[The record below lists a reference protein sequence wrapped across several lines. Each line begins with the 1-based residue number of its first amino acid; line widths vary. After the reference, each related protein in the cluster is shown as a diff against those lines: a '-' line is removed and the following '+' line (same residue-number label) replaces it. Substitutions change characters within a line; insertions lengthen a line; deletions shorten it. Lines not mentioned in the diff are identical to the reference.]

1 MPAPSVGTVSIWRR
15 LISWR
20 GRASRR
26 RPAPSLRSA
35 ARRSQRWR
43 AGPPPRSAAERSP
56 RPPAGPALRFPAF
69 RADGSPAF
77 PAAGWPACGALL
89 ACGARSLADTDFV
102 IVDLETT
109 GWTPADARITEIG
122 AVRFSGGRI
131 TGEFCTLINP
141 GHPIPADI
149 AALTGISDAM
159 VAGAPVIAAA
169 LPDFLAFAGGAVLA
183 AHNAPF
189 DLSFLV
195 AACGACGL
203 PWPDIPVLD
212 TVTLA
217 RQVLDETEVP
227 DCKLATL
234 ASYFGAPT
242 APSHRALAD
251 ARATAAVL
259 DGLIGRLAASGV
271 RTLAEISG

>member
-1 MPAPSVGTVSIWRR
+1 MPGPSVGTVSIWRR
-15 LISWR
+15 LTSWR
-20 GRASRR
+20 RGR
-26 RPAPSLRSA
+26 
-35 ARRSQRWR
+35 
-43 AGPPPRSAAERSP
+43 PPRR
-56 RPPAGPALRFPAF
+56 G
-69 RADGSPAF
+69 
-77 PAAGWPACGALL
+77 
-89 ACGARSLADTDFV
+89 RSLADTDFV

-109 GWTPADARITEIG
+109 GWTPEDARITEIG
-122 AVRFSGGRI
+122 AVRVSGGRV

-141 GHPIPADI
+141 GHAIPADI

-159 VAGAPVIAAA
+159 VAQAPLIQAV
-169 LPDFLAFAGGAVLA
+169 LPDFLAFTRGAVLA

-203 PWPDIPVLD
+203 PWPDIPVID

-217 RQVLDETEVP
+217 RQVLGEAEVP

-234 ASYFGAPT
+234 ATYFDAPT
-242 APSHRALAD
+242 APCHRALAD

-259 DGLIGRLAASGV
+259 NGLIGRLAVSGV
-271 RTLAEISG
+271 RTLAQIRLTDGPLTRPSTLVPRSLPKEAAGGHRDRPGAGRGSPHS

>member
-1 MPAPSVGTVSIWRR
+1 VGTVSIRRR
-15 LISWR
+15 LTSWV
-20 GRASRR
+20 GLVSRR
-26 RPAPSLRSA
+26 RV
-35 ARRSQRWR
+35 ARRLAAGAR
-43 AGPPPRSAAERSP
+43 ARPHAAAVRS
-56 RPPAGPALRFPAF
+56 PALRAGGPAVF
-69 RADGSPAF
+69 RADGRPVFRPGPSA
-77 PAAGWPACGALL
+77 ACGALL
-89 ACGARSLADTDFV
+89 TCGTRSLADTDFV

-109 GWTPADARITEIG
+109 GWTPGEARITEIG
-122 AVRFSGGRI
+122 AVRFSGGLV
-131 TGEFCTLINP
+131 TGEFCTLVNP
-141 GHPIPADI
+141 GVAIPADI

-159 VAGAPVIAAA
+159 VAQAPAIQAV
-169 LPDFLAFAGGAVLA
+169 LPDFLAFIGSTVLA

-189 DLSFLV
+189 DLGFLV

-217 RQVLDETEVP
+217 RQVLGEAEVP
-227 DCKLATL
+227 DCKLSTL
-234 ASYFGAPT
+234 ASYFDAPT
-242 APSHRALAD
+242 PPCHRALAD

>member
-1 MPAPSVGTVSIWRR
+1 VGTVSIWRR
-15 LISWR
+15 LTRWR

-26 RPAPSLRSA
+26 RAAAARGRPVLRSPVF
-35 ARRSQRWR
+35 R
-43 AGPPPRSAAERSP
+43 ADGSP
-56 RPPAGPALRFPAF
+56 VF

-77 PAAGWPACGALL
+77 PAGGPQALNPADRPALRADGLAACGALL
-89 ACGARSLADTDFV
+89 TCGSRPLADTDFV

-109 GWTPADARITEIG
+109 GWTPGEARITEIG
-122 AVRFSGGRI
+122 AVRFTGGLI
-131 TGEFCTLINP
+131 TGEFCTLVNP
-141 GHPIPADI
+141 GMPIPADI

-159 VAGAPVIAAA
+159 VAQAPVIQAV
-169 LPDFLAFAGGAVLA
+169 LPEFLAFARGAVLA

-189 DLSFLV
+189 DLGFLV
-195 AACGACGL
+195 AACAACGL
-203 PWPDIPVLD
+203 SWPDIPVLD

-217 RQVLDETEVP
+217 RQVLGEAEVP

-234 ASYFGAPT
+234 ATYFDAPT
-242 APSHRALAD
+242 PPRHRALAD

-259 DGLIGRLAASGV
+259 HGLIGRLAASGV